1 MKLEYYPIRGRG
13 SDGSKFQL
21 ARIKDESGN
30 VHKGAYD
37 QARHFGS
44 EDELKT
50 YLADVL
56 ALDPSSL
63 QLKKMTL

>member
-13 SDGSKFQL
+13 ETGEQFQL

-30 VHKGAYD
+30 MYKGEYD

-44 EDELKT
+44 IAELSV
-50 YLADVL
+50 YLAGVL
-56 ALDPSSL
+56 KVDESELVL
-63 QLKKMTL
+63 EKMYM